1 MKNFTLPF
9 VLCASFLA
17 AANAQLPQV
26 PRNEPSD
33 VREPQTR
40 KIPTDP
46 VNRRDGFFVRNT
58 HVYMVQDGVITRV
71 DREIDFPNGLRVQP
85 SGVVTL
91 RDGREITLLQHQWL
105 DFQGAL
111 DDAVVEE
118 PTLPPELREKT
129 RESGISARD
138 GITIS
143 GSDVFITRNG
153 VTSKVVG
160 DLHLP
165 NGAVVKHDGTVIL
178 ANGRHV
184 TLRPEQVMDLHGVLH
199 EAPIIPNPA
208 AEGSPS
214 TNPAR

>member
-1 MKNFTLPF
+1 MKNFTLTF
-9 VLCASFLA
+9 ALCASLLTA
-17 AANAQLPQV
+17 VNAQVPQSQPENV
-26 PRNEPSD
+26 P
-33 VREPQTR
+33 EPQPR
-40 KIPTDP
+40 RIRTDP
-46 VNRRDGFFVRNT
+46 VNRRDGFFVRDT
-58 HVYMVQDGVITRV
+58 HVYMVHDGVVTRV
-71 DREIDFPNGLRVQP
+71 DREIDFPNGVRVQP
-85 SGVVTL
+85 NAVVTL
-91 RDGREITLLQHQWL
+91 RDGREVTLLQHQWL

-118 PTLPPELREKT
+118 PTVPPKLLEKT

-153 VTSKVVG
+153 VTNKVVG

-165 NGAVVKHDGTVIL
+165 NGAVVKNDGTVIL
-178 ANGRHV
+178 SNGRHV

-208 AEGSPS
+208 VGVAPS
-214 TNPAR
+214 SNQPR